1 MGKCQRLATD
11 NALVAEYRVADKD
24 NLKRTH
30 SDLLKEFGGKN
41 RPFCIVYDTELF
53 SYQDILNVFAEQPQQ
68 NIHIGFYHRKENRVV
83 TMMEVI
89 GD

>member
-1 MGKCQRLATD
+1 MEKCQQLATD

-24 NLKRTH
+24 SLQHTH
-30 SDLLKEFGGKN
+30 TDLLKEFEEKADLY
-41 RPFCIVYDTELF
+41 CIVYDTDLF
-53 SYQDILNVFAEQPQQ
+53 SYQDILNVFAEQPKQ
-68 NIHIGFYHRKENRVV
+68 NIHIGFYHRKENRVI